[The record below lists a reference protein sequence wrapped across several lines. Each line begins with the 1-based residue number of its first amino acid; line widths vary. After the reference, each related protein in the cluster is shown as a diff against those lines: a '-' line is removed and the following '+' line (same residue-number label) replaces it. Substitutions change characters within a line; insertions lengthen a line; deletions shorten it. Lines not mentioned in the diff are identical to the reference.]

1 MVPNGNNITA
11 SVQWKTALQLPTP
24 DMPFGTPGIAP
35 QLPHG
40 THKIRWII
48 TDLCGNETACEYNFT
63 VRDSKAPAVTCKSA
77 APDVEMP
84 ATGAIGV
91 ATSQYLESASDN
103 CTPAAGLK
111 YGLRKAGSGTGFPT
125 APGGA
130 PQDSVHFA
138 CADLGPQILSKNL
151 DFDLDAAP
159 ACVVTGQADWLRV
172 MIRNLVDNAVRY
184 TPAGGLVR
192 VAVSRGDDGCL
203 FSVSDS
209 GPGIPAEARDLVLRR
224 FHRLDQGNQPGSGLG
239 LAIVARIAE
248 LHGALFR
255 LDASDITKGLFVGVQ
270 FPIR

>member
-1 MVPNGNNITA
+1 MLLDRRGAHRHPLDDAGERVLQRAGEKRRAFGAGAIVVGLHAPVGRDVVVNGGDAIDEA
-11 SVQWKTALQLPTP
+11 ELFGLGPWPDLAGADVHACLELSAALGLHLGEEEAAHLVDQMLQLARLDPESGLP
-24 DMPFGTPGIAP
+24 DP
-35 QLPHG
+35 QPV
-40 THKIRWII
+40 
-48 TDLCGNETACEYNFT
+48 DLALL
-63 VRDSKAPAVTCKSA
+63 A
-77 APDVEMP
+77 
-84 ATGAIGV
+84 
-91 ATSQYLESASDN
+91 ES
-103 CTPAAGLK
+103 
-111 YGLRKAGSGTGFPT
+111 
-125 APGGA
+125 
-130 PQDSVHFA
+130 V